1 MEESANVKNKA
12 AGRPVWDK
20 IIRWVVFGLTGLTI
34 LLLCCLQIAMRPSV
48 LKGAIDRYAAP
59 YIDGS
64 LSVGKVKASVIKRF
78 PNASVTI
85 EDLLVTYPHEKFAE
99 WDSKGIDNPFRTAGA
114 GTEGTDTLLSARK
127 AEVEINLMKALKKE
141 FHIGRVS
148 LEKARAFAHM
158 YDSTTANW
166 NILGLS
172 PSSGKDTADAKLPV
186 ISVSSLT
193 LKENPLVVFTDI
205 RDTLFGRLAFDN
217 LDFKGRISTSD
228 LTGSKVDFR
237 LDSLSLLGRTPSDT
251 VSLRLDLL
259 SLKSRRHMMDVTLK
273 AMAGLGLNRLGI
285 INIPVEFTGNAGLV
299 PPEEILGKKFRLPR
313 TGNPLSRP
321 AVSVRDMKL
330 KVAAIEL
337 GGEAD
342 AVFLGD
348 STFLK
353 AGATIDRCKVGDLI
367 SFLGNNI
374 PSLKMFSTDA
384 VVSADASC
392 NGFLNTARGTLPDLK
407 LSVKAPK
414 SAIRFKGIDET
425 GWMSL
430 DISAGTGEKGRLEAR
445 LDEVHLGIPGL
456 DIDLDGTGDD
466 ILGDDMRLKLDARVN
481 ASLTSLS
488 RMIPDS
494 LGITAEGTLSG
505 KVKGNLS
512 KKDLAGMEAILNSSI
527 TADLTSQ
534 GIKVNMPGEALSAY
548 LGRTDITLSPS
559 PDDGRLSLSAN
570 IDSVNATFRENM
582 FIRGKRIGMDAS
594 QGKDGGY
601 SGHLNLASVAMM
613 DVDSTFLGSRNMR
626 NTFRLSMDGGSP
638 ARIYF
643 KTDNG
648 TVSLRTGSTRV
659 TAHDATLTASASEA
673 SNDKVSSRRKA
684 FLDSLQ
690 RVYPGTPRD
699 SLMRKAMRA
708 RRGRPLPDFLSDKDF
723 AKKDIDLRLGESV
736 VNLLKKWHIKG
747 NIDVSNA
754 SVITP
759 YYPLDNEVTGMK
771 GSFDNN
777 SIGLENLSVRSGRSD
792 LSAKGSLKGLRRAV
806 MTRRGMLDLDLNLMS
821 EQIDVNE
828 ALAAFAA
835 GSQYT
840 PQDGKIAADE
850 KLGDKEFKER
860 FVTDSLPQPDST
872 ANKLI
877 VLPSNL
883 NANISLQSNSVK
895 YSSLDISWMAADIK
909 LKERCLQATNA
920 LATSNLGDLYFEGFY
935 STKTKKDLKA
945 GFDLTLV
952 DVTADKVIEL
962 LPAVDSIM
970 PMLKTFKGTLDCEFT
985 ATSALDTNM
994 NLVMSTIN
1002 GVMNIGGKNL
1012 SMSDNKV
1019 FHDLAKTLMF
1029 RNKEDWK
1036 VDNMQ
1041 VNGIINDNLL
1051 EIFPFVLKVD
1061 RYTFALDGI
1070 QNFDESF
1077 KYHVSVLRSPIPFR
1091 FGINMNGNFEKW
1103 KWKIGKAKFKN
1114 TRVPVFTAQLDTMRI
1129 NLTESIHNIFEKGV
1143 DVALDEVRKDKE
1155 KVDQLKEEMNYSA
1168 DTETE
1173 ALDEKEKQELEA
1185 IQSREEADEDTV
1197 KDGGPAAESTESS
1210 GESL

>member
-1 MEESANVKNKA
+1 
-12 AGRPVWDK
+12 
-20 IIRWVVFGLTGLTI
+20 
-34 LLLCCLQIAMRPSV
+34 
-48 LKGAIDRYAAP
+48 
-59 YIDGS
+59 
-64 LSVGKVKASVIKRF
+64 
-78 PNASVTI
+78 
-85 EDLLVTYPHEKFAE
+85 
-99 WDSKGIDNPFRTAGA
+99 
-114 GTEGTDTLLSARK
+114 
-127 AEVEINLMKALKKE
+127 
-141 FHIGRVS
+141 
-148 LEKARAFAHM
+148 
-158 YDSTTANW
+158 
-166 NILGLS
+166 
-172 PSSGKDTADAKLPV
+172 
-186 ISVSSLT
+186 
-193 LKENPLVVFTDI
+193 
-205 RDTLFGRLAFDN
+205 
-217 LDFKGRISTSD
+217 
-228 LTGSKVDFR
+228 
-237 LDSLSLLGRTPSDT
+237 
-251 VSLRLDLL
+251 
-259 SLKSRRHMMDVTLK
+259 
-273 AMAGLGLNRLGI
+273 
-285 INIPVEFTGNAGLV
+285 
-299 PPEEILGKKFRLPR
+299 
-313 TGNPLSRP
+313 
-321 AVSVRDMKL
+321 
-330 KVAAIEL
+330 
-337 GGEAD
+337 
-342 AVFLGD
+342 
-348 STFLK
+348 
-353 AGATIDRCKVGDLI
+353 
-367 SFLGNNI
+367 
-374 PSLKMFSTDA
+374 
-384 VVSADASC
+384 
-392 NGFLNTARGTLPDLK
+392 
-407 LSVKAPK
+407 
-414 SAIRFKGIDET
+414 
-425 GWMSL
+425 
-430 DISAGTGEKGRLEAR
+430 
-445 LDEVHLGIPGL
+445 
-456 DIDLDGTGDD
+456 
-466 ILGDDMRLKLDARVN
+466 
-481 ASLTSLS
+481 
-488 RMIPDS
+488 
-494 LGITAEGTLSG
+494 
-505 KVKGNLS
+505 
-512 KKDLAGMEAILNSSI
+512 
-527 TADLTSQ
+527 
-534 GIKVNMPGEALSAY
+534 
-548 LGRTDITLSPS
+548 
-559 PDDGRLSLSAN
+559 
-570 IDSVNATFRENM
+570 
-582 FIRGKRIGMDAS
+582 
-594 QGKDGGY
+594 
-601 SGHLNLASVAMM
+601 
-613 DVDSTFLGSRNMR
+613 
-626 NTFRLSMDGGSP
+626 
-638 ARIYF
+638 
-643 KTDNG
+643 
-648 TVSLRTGSTRV
+648 
-659 TAHDATLTASASEA
+659 
-673 SNDKVSSRRKA
+673 
-684 FLDSLQ
+684 
-690 RVYPGTPRD
+690 
-699 SLMRKAMRA
+699 
-708 RRGRPLPDFLSDKDF
+708 
-723 AKKDIDLRLGESV
+723 
-736 VNLLKKWHIKG
+736 
-747 NIDVSNA
+747 
-754 SVITP
+754 
-759 YYPLDNEVTGMK
+759 
-771 GSFDNN
+771 
-777 SIGLENLSVRSGRSD
+777 
-792 LSAKGSLKGLRRAV
+792 
-806 MTRRGMLDLDLNLMS
+806 MTRRGVLDLDLNLMS
-821 EQIDVNE
+821 EHIDVNE

-1185 IQSREEADEDTV
+1185 IQSRDEADEDTV
-1197 KDGGPAAESTESS
+1197 KDGVQSAESAESAAES
-1210 GESL
+1210 L